1 MLNIGFGNYVFED
14 KVLAIIGPDSAPVK
28 RLVQNARDKNLLIDA
43 TCGRKTRAV
52 LVLAENHILLSA
64 LQRLTNGCRACRR
77 LPMNARNISISFLCR
92 EIGRASCRER
102 V

>member
-1 MLNIGFGNYVFED
+1 MVQAIQQDKQLYVFED

-64 LQRLTNGCRACRR
+64 LQPETIN
-77 LPMNARNISISFLCR
+77 S
-92 EIGRASCRER
+92 R
-102 V
+102 VNKGDV